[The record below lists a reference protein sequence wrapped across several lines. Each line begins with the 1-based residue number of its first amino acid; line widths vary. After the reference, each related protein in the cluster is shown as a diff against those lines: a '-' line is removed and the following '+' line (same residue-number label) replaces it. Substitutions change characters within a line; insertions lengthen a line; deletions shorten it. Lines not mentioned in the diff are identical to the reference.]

1 MMGESRTEA
10 CQLRSCS
17 AESLQDPRRFSTIP
31 EAGGTVVH
39 WWLLQEKSP
48 MMGRLV
54 IGVVIS
60 SVQQNNDT
68 VDLVGG
74 SQTFT

>member
-1 MMGESRTEA
+1 
-10 CQLRSCS
+10 
-17 AESLQDPRRFSTIP
+17 
-31 EAGGTVVH
+31 
-39 WWLLQEKSP
+39 